1 QAILDDLLDQH
12 MNLEQMPEE
21 WDLEGFKVQVAFQ
34 FGLDLN
40 EAGVNLNNLERDEIR
55 DTIQQK
61 LEQTYADKETVI
73 GAEAMRYY
81 ERIIML
87 NIVDSQWKDHLQAI
101 DHLKEWINQMAYAQ
115 KDPLVEYK
123 KQSFDLFEAMLDRI
137 DIETVRSL
145 YHLQVAVEEPPEQR
159 LQLRPRRGQITF
171 TKANAS
177 AAAGGEDSGKP
188 RTVVSDQPKIGR
200 NDQCPCGS
208 GKKYKKCH
216 GADA

>member
-1 QAILDDLLDQH
+1 

-21 WDLEGFKVQVAFQ
+21 WDLQGLQVQIAFQ

-40 EAGVNLNNLERDEIR
+40 EAGVDLNNLERDEIR
-55 DTIQQK
+55 AAIWQK
-61 LEQTYADKETVI
+61 LEQMYAEKETVA

-87 NIVDSQWKDHLQAI
+87 NIVDLQWKDHLQAI
-101 DHLKEWINQMAYAQ
+101 DHLKEWINQMGYAQ

-137 DIETVRSL
+137 DTETVRSL
-145 YHLQVAVEEPPEQR
+145 YHLQLNVVEEAPEQR
-159 LQLRPRRGQITF
+159 MQRRPRRGHVNY
-171 TKANAS
+171 TKANIS
-177 AAAGGEDSGKP
+177 AAAAGEDSGKP
-188 RTVVSDQPKIGR
+188 RTVVSDHPKIGR
-200 NDQCPCGS
+200 NDPCPCGS

-216 GADA
+216 GSEV